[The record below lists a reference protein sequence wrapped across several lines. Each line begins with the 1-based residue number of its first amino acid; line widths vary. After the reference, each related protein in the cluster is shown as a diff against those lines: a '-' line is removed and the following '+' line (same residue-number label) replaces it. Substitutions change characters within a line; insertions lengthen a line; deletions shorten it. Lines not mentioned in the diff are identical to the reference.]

1 MFKRTWRAATA
12 VLHGD
17 SYALALDGIPKTT
30 PAGNVYVC
38 PTSALAEALVAEW
51 NAAPQ
56 RFDPRAF
63 PLSQLIATAH
73 DIVATRRAAVI
84 SEVAAY
90 AANDLLCLRAA
101 EPPTLAQRQ
110 TAERAR
116 KKTHGTWHFANADGA
131 GRDFGMDEGF
141 ITAIKHRCDPHASG
155 ELRDTHLEAAENV
168 VLLAVPCDREDA
180 ALQTDCAKQA
190 GFRLYPNGADGHA
203 LTVRDNILCGLPK
216 TQDALVR
223 KAVPAQFMVRLR
235 GWVGWGMLDH
245 RQSFP
250 V

>member
-110 TAERAR
+110 MEVWQPYLDWAMERFGVRLQCATGLVPVLQDAATLQAMRDVAAACSPFALTALQQMTSLTGSLILGLALL
-116 KKTHGTWHFANADGA
+116 HGHKEPA
-131 GRDFGMDEGF
+131 
-141 ITAIKHRCDPHASG
+141 AILA
-155 ELRDTHLEAAENV
+155 AAELESLFQREQWGEDAEALARHND
-168 VLLAVPCDREDA
+168 LLAELTLLARFC
-180 ALQTDCAKQA
+180 AL
-190 GFRLYPNGADGHA
+190 L
-203 LTVRDNILCGLPK
+203 
-216 TQDALVR
+216 
-223 KAVPAQFMVRLR
+223 
-235 GWVGWGMLDH
+235 
-245 RQSFP
+245 SP
-250 V
+250 VSA